1 MYSDNKF
8 SIWCP
13 LIGFDVEAEDKGV
26 AEYLNK
32 IGAKPYSI
40 ALFVFQPDMMY
51 YHEGMDKEI
60 LLPKEC
66 SNYYGAERNE
76 IRSIQPWTNYDLR
89 DLVQR
94 LKAEGIKVY
103 FSYMGMHTVKKDR
116 AGGGLFG
123 YVAQENFL
131 DEHQECCIEGVPWD
145 GHTYLP
151 KRMSGGTYF
160 ADFLADKAVKMLA
173 DYGAD
178 GIHLADALFPPCMQL
193 QEGDM
198 SFDMLERF
206 EKYLGCDLPKGLA
219 HKDESTKYID
229 IKERANY
236 VWSNLREEWI
246 TFNSES
252 WADTIK
258 KIADK
263 LHANNFDLMTC
274 NAWTSE
280 PFEALYRYGIDYSK
294 VAKAGIDYM
303 ALEQQA
309 TTTFTVD
316 SSQKMMTDWERYSC
330 SMLTKAYAKETSYL
344 SMNFVKDS
352 TEEASTVSFF
362 PAATE
367 REIHQYM
374 NWYLLGDKLQRASD
388 GYFICLGDALK
399 KSEWDLVIKN
409 YERVFKEEPSE
420 YMGVVLGWTDS
431 QINKFLPEYLKGR
444 RWSAHRIL
452 SRINRKGAGV
462 CALVDLSDIDKFDKD
477 VFIPNADL
485 LTKEELEKVNNAT
498 CSVVLTTIRG
508 EEHKL
513 ASLTGFE
520 KHYDEGVNED
530 EFQSVVYVKSS
541 TVSLKSVLEGI
552 DFGARLG
559 AEDMSKVKDTRIW
572 CYELVFRTVSDGYL
586 SLLAKIL
593 RSLTYKKYDISLDS
607 NIPFTLLKMA
617 DGRYRIMISNSCLIH
632 YDRAIVRLNGELT
645 SLTNIVDFPMQPIKL
660 VMENGAVVAQDT
672 EGEQIKKAKGFCVK
686 IAPGGVGIV
695 DFCINK

>member
-26 AEYLNK
+26 AEYLAK

-51 YHEGMDKEI
+51 LHQGMEKEI
-60 LLPKEC
+60 TLPKDC

-103 FSYMGMHTVKKDR
+103 FSFMGMHTVQKDR

-123 YVAQENFL
+123 YVAQEKFL
-131 DEHQECCIEGVPWD
+131 DEHEECCIEGVPWD

-151 KRMSGGTYF
+151 KRMSDGTYF
-160 ADFLADKAVKMLA
+160 ADFFGDKAVKLLT

-206 EKYLGCDLPKGLA
+206 EKYLGYDLPEGLA
-219 HKDESTKYID
+219 HRKENTKYID
-229 IKERANY
+229 VKERASY
-236 VWSNLREEWI
+236 VWGNLRVEWI
-246 TFNSES
+246 TFISEV

-263 LHANNFDLMTC
+263 LHANSFDLMTC

-280 PFEALYRYGIDYSK
+280 PFEALYRYGIDYAK

-316 SSQKMMTDWERYSC
+316 SSQEMMTDWERYSC

-367 REIHQYM
+367 REIHQYL
-374 NWYLLGDKLQRASD
+374 NWYLLGDKLKRASD

-462 CALVDLSDIDKFDKD
+462 CALTNLENIENIDKDI
-477 VFIPNADL
+477 FIPNADL
-485 LTKEELEKVNNAT
+485 LTSKQLQKVNRLN
-498 CSVVLTTIRG
+498 SVVLTTIRG
-508 EEHKL
+508 EENKL
-513 ASLTGFE
+513 ANLYGFE
-520 KHYDEGVNED
+520 KYYDEGVNED

-541 TVSLKSVLEGI
+541 NVCLKDILNGV
-552 DFGARLG
+552 DFGTRLG
-559 AEDMSKVKDTRIW
+559 FEDMSNVKDTRIW
-572 CYELVFRTVSDGYL
+572 CDEIVFRKVSDGYL

-593 RSLTYKKYDISLDS
+593 RKLTYNRYNISLESD
-607 NIPFTLLKMA
+607 IPFTLLKMQ
-617 DGRYRIMISNSCLIH
+617 DGRYRIIVSNSCLIH
-632 YDRAIVRLNGELT
+632 YDRAIVKVAGQLEFVKNV
-645 SLTNIVDFPMQPIKL
+645 VDFPMQPIKL
-660 VMENGAVVAQDT
+660 VMENGAVFAQD
-672 EGEQIKKAKGFCVK
+672 ENGERMKEAKGFLVK
-686 IAPGGVGIV
+686 VAPGGVGIV
-695 DFCINK
+695 DFGIK